1 MPRMTVEEVKAATDG
16 VIVKRGR
23 RRTIEGISID
33 SRTTGPGELF
43 IPVIGE
49 RRDAHRFIPQ
59 ALERGAAAILA
70 QGDRI
75 GAQAP
80 GWGANA
86 SIITVEDTTRALGD
100 LAAFHRGR
108 FHLHLAAVTGS
119 SGKTS
124 TKDMTAAVLSRKWRV
139 HKSEGN
145 LNNFFGLPLSLFRMD
160 RGHQAS
166 VVELGMNR
174 AGEIRRLA
182 EIARPSVG
190 VITNI
195 GPVHLEF
202 LKTVAGV
209 RDAKAEMAQVMAERG
224 RGVMVLNAENPHC
237 LNVAERYGRDLE
249 GRIVLFGR
257 LAAAHVQAADVRS
270 LGKAGMAFT
279 LRMGTERRAVRL
291 RTPGEHNVANAL
303 AAAAAAWSLGVGADD
318 VASGLEDFR
327 PAPMRME
334 VLDLPEGLHVVNDA
348 YNANPDSMAAALT
361 TFAGLT
367 NGGRSVA
374 VLGDMLELGRRAAA
388 AHRSV
393 GAAVARMA
401 QQPSGRIDHL
411 LVLGKR
417 ARLMADEALKRGM
430 NRRRVT
436 VCETHAEAARWL
448 KRHTRSGDWVLLKG
462 SRGMGMERVLEG
474 LRPAGRGGRLPGK
487 EGSGEIRRG
496 KNPLQ
501 RKKRST

>member
-1 MPRMTVEEVKAATDG
+1 M
-16 VIVKRGR
+16 
-23 RRTIEGISID
+23 
-33 SRTTGPGELF
+33 
-43 IPVIGE
+43 
-49 RRDAHRFIPQ
+49 
-59 ALERGAAAILA
+59 
-70 QGDRI
+70 
-75 GAQAP
+75 
-80 GWGANA
+80 
-86 SIITVEDTTRALGD
+86 
-100 LAAFHRGR
+100 
-108 FHLHLAAVTGS
+108 
-119 SGKTS
+119 
-124 TKDMTAAVLSRKWRV
+124 
-139 HKSEGN
+139 
-145 LNNFFGLPLSLFRMD
+145 
-160 RGHQAS
+160 
-166 VVELGMNR
+166 
-174 AGEIRRLA
+174 
-182 EIARPSVG
+182 
-190 VITNI
+190 
-195 GPVHLEF
+195 
-202 LKTVAGV
+202 
-209 RDAKAEMAQVMAERG
+209 
-224 RGVMVLNAENPHC
+224 
-237 LNVAERYGRDLE
+237 
-249 GRIVLFGR
+249 
-257 LAAAHVQAADVRS
+257 
-270 LGKAGMAFT
+270 
-279 LRMGTERRAVRL
+279 
-291 RTPGEHNVANAL
+291 
-303 AAAAAAWSLGVGADD
+303 AWSLGVGADD

-361 TFAGLT
+361 TFAGLS